1 MKVRHVLSLADLG
14 PDNLSRIVNR
24 ALEISKRG
32 AAVSQTLR
40 GKIVGLYFRGP
51 STRTRTAF
59 SAAAFKLG
67 AQIINYSHNDLQ
79 LSTGE
84 SLSDTARVLSE
95 YLDVLV
101 IRTNGPLDEMKVW
114 GGQSRMAVINALS
127 EKEHPTQAIA
137 DLTAILEALGHLE
150 GVHILYIGEGNSTA
164 AALALAVSQIPE
176 MRLTVVTPE
185 SYGLA
190 GSFLCGVRNLARQSG
205 GRIEQHHRID
215 NLPGPIDVVY
225 TSRWNVMGTPKQD
238 PNWRHKFEPYQV
250 TRALLNSVSKPS
262 GTIFLHD
269 LPAIRGEEIV
279 DEVLDGPQSRA
290 FRQAWHKMTGAMAV
304 LEWAVTG
311 E

>member
-14 PDNLSRIVNR
+14 PGNLSRIVNR

-32 AAVSQTLR
+32 ATVPRTLQ
-40 GKIVGLYFRGP
+40 GKIVGIYFRGP

-67 AQIINYSHNDLQ
+67 AQVINYAHSDLQ

-84 SLSDTARVLSE
+84 SFSDTARVLSE

-101 IRTNGPLDEMKVW
+101 VRTNGPLEEMKAL

-137 DLTAILEALGHLE
+137 DLAAIREALGRLE

-164 AALALAVSQIPE
+164 AALALAVSQVPE

-185 SYGLA
+185 SYGLPE
-190 GSFLCGVRNLARQSG
+190 GFIGDVCNLARQSG
-205 GRIEQHHRID
+205 GRIEQHHGIN
-215 NLPGPIDVVY
+215 NLPRSVDVVY
-225 TSRWNVMGTPKQD
+225 TSRWKVMGVPKHD

-250 TRALLNSVSKPS
+250 TQALLSSVSMPS

-269 LPAIRGEEIV
+269 LPAIRGEEVV

-290 FRQAWHKMTGAMAV
+290 FRQSWHKMTGAMAL